1 MSQAD
6 TALLHERCR
15 AIDARLFP
23 HTFQPE
29 RFGFPLR
36 GPADLWPLRDFV
48 DAVYY
53 AHMVDAPPPAVDVDF
68 SPEAIAQDPMK
79 LLRARRD
86 LRHGRVRS
94 KYRILGF
101 ISQGTYGHVY
111 VAQTIHDPDALR
123 AIKRLKTG
131 DRHNHIGI
139 SQSAITEIRVIF
151 CYCKENT
158 DGTLTAPNSS
168 PNSYRTTT
176 SSLCEML
183 SSRTKLYTSSLTTP
197 TTTFT
202 LVHMTAA
209 VSHTELSPATRQGLQ
224 IPAHPDPDRC
234 RQVADLPALKRT
246 FIPACSTCCSS

>member
-1 MSQAD
+1 MDEGRPVMSQAD

-94 KYRILGF
+94 KYRIVGF

-111 VAQTIHDPDALR
+111 VAQTIHDADALC
-123 AIKRLKTG
+123 AIKRLKTRDQG
-131 DRHNHIGI
+131 DYTGI
-139 SQSAITEIRVIF
+139 SQSAIREIKVISR
-151 CYCKENT
+151 CCKGN
-158 DGTLTAPNSS
+158 A
-168 PNSYRTTT
+168 
-176 SSLCEML
+176 
-183 SSRTKLYTSSLTTP
+183 
-197 TTTFT
+197 
-202 LVHMTAA
+202 
-209 VSHTELSPATRQGLQ
+209 
-224 IPAHPDPDRC
+224 DRH
-234 RQVADLPALKRT
+234 
-246 FIPACSTCCSS
+246 